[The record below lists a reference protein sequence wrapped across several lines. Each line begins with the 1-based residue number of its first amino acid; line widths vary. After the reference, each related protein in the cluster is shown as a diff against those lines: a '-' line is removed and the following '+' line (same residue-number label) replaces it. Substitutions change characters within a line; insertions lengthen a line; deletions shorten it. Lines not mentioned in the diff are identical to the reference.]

1 MSRDAGRE
9 GTEPPRSDTASFHK
23 TEQHNMADINTNT
36 ENKTLE
42 QRVVDTLVLDNL
54 TGRGLNIGGETYI
67 FTDPTPA
74 TLMMVSAEVSKM
86 PSIDSHTKNVL
97 YEVLLKA
104 KDARTIGRIAAIL
117 LLGAKRIK
125 EGHCVQRLRQE
136 RRWSWRKLRFINTQE
151 TGNEPE
157 LEYLTDKI
165 LEEITTKTL
174 AEFIGKRIAEM
185 QVGDFFGLTTS
196 LSAINM
202 IRATK
207 EVETAPGE

>member
-1 MSRDAGRE
+1 MEDSSNAN
-9 GTEPPRSDTASFHK
+9 TA
-23 TEQHNMADINTNT
+23 NT
-36 ENKTLE
+36 ESKTLE
-42 QRVVDTLVLDNL
+42 QRVVDTLVLDSL
-54 TGRGLNIGGETYI
+54 TGHTLNVGGDTYT
-67 FTDPTPA
+67 FTEPTPA

-86 PSIDSHTKNVL
+86 PSIDSNTQNVL

-104 KDARTIGRIAAIL
+104 KDARPIGRIAAIL

-125 EGHCVQRLRQE
+125 EGHVVHRLSRGK
-136 RRWSWRKLRFINTQE
+136 RWSWRKLRFIDTEVE
-151 TGNEPE
+151 TGSKPE

-165 LEEITTKTL
+165 LEEVTTKTL
-174 AEFIGKRIAEM
+174 ASFIGKRITEM

-207 EVETAPGE
+207 EVETAHGE

>member
-1 MSRDAGRE
+1 MEDS
-9 GTEPPRSDTASFHK
+9 
-23 TEQHNMADINTNT
+23 NNTNT

-42 QRVVDTLVLDNL
+42 QRVVDTLVLGKL
-54 TGRGLNIGGETYI
+54 TGNTLDVGGETYT
-67 FTDPTPA
+67 FADPTPA
-74 TLMMVSAEVSKM
+74 TIMMVSAEVSKM
-86 PSIDSHTKNVL
+86 PSIDSNTKNVL

-104 KDARTIGRIAAIL
+104 KDARPIGRIAAIL

-125 EGHCVQRLRQE
+125 EGHMVQSLRRE
-136 RRWSWRKLRFINTQE
+136 KRWSWRKLRFIDTQVE
-151 TGNEPE
+151 GGSKTE

-174 AEFIGKRIAEM
+174 ASFIGKRIGEM

-207 EVETAPGE
+207 EVETAHGE